1 MSERDV
7 EILKRDVQKILNYL
21 YNDEGTGKKGLV
33 ADVDKIKLD
42 LYKFINDHN
51 VSEQVK
57 KARTSLIGMIAG
69 AIGAGILW
77 VIEIILKHV
86 HFL

>member
-42 LYKFINDHN
+42 LYKFINDHKT
-51 VSEQVK
+51 SEEVK
-57 KARTSLIGMIAG
+57 KAKYGLIGMIGGLIATG
-69 AIGAGILW
+69 LLW
-77 VIEIILKHV
+77 LAEIILKHI